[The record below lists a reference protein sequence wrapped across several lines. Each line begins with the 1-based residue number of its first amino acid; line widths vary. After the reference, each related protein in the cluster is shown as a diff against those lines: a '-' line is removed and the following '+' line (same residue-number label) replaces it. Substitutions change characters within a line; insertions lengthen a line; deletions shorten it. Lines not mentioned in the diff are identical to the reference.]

1 MSGFFKKILIAN
13 RGEIAVRIIRAC
25 KELGIKTVAV
35 YSTADSD
42 SLHIKLADESVCIG
56 GPFPRES
63 YLNVMA
69 IISAAKLTG
78 CDALHPGYGFLS
90 EKQVLPELCQE
101 LGITFIGPR
110 SDVIKELGDKD
121 KAKQLAK
128 KTGIPTVPGAESGVE
143 NVEEAYDIACSIGF
157 PVLIK
162 AVAGGGGR
170 GMRIVYEKSEFK
182 EQFSNAQQEVLSA
195 FGDPNVLVEKYIP
208 RAKHIEVQILGDL
221 HGNYVH
227 FGLRECSVQRRFQK
241 IIEEALP
248 HLVSREIQETVARDA
263 LKLVRSLG
271 YHCLGTVEFI
281 YDCDDQKHY
290 FLEVNTRIQVEHP
303 ITEEI
308 TGRDLVKLQI
318 MAGAGAKLPLS
329 QKDITF
335 NGHAIELRVN
345 AEDSVNLLPQSGKV
359 HFYHQP
365 SGFGVRVDSCLFSGA
380 FVSPYYD
387 SLLGKIILWAEDR
400 DQCLKKALWALNEM
414 AVVGVET
421 NQKFIE
427 KILCN
432 EEFVRG
438 TYTTTLV
445 DNLLSGIES

>member
-318 MAGAGAKLPLS
+318 MAGAGAK
-329 QKDITF
+329 
-335 NGHAIELRVN
+335 
-345 AEDSVNLLPQSGKV
+345 
-359 HFYHQP
+359 
-365 SGFGVRVDSCLFSGA
+365 
-380 FVSPYYD
+380 
-387 SLLGKIILWAEDR
+387 
-400 DQCLKKALWALNEM
+400 
-414 AVVGVET
+414 
-421 NQKFIE
+421 
-427 KILCN
+427 
-432 EEFVRG
+432 
-438 TYTTTLV
+438 
-445 DNLLSGIES
+445 